1 MNNRIKISLILLL
14 LWISISITSF
24 SAELESNYNKINQLL
39 DHMVLPNEPGIQYI
53 AVNEKDVIFSRS
65 IGLADIKNK
74 IPLSPGHT
82 MTAFSMTK
90 TLTAIA
96 VLQLVEQGKI
106 NLNSRA
112 SNYIKHPYDSGI
124 TVRQLLSH
132 TSGIPNPIPLRWVH
146 LAGAQNDFNEK
157 NALAEVL
164 VDNPRT
170 NILPGEEYVYSN
182 IGYWLLGNIIEKVSG
197 QDYRDY
203 VNENIFD
210 VLSLSRSEIG
220 FEISNEDNHAKG
232 YLKKYSFMNLA
243 KYFLIDEDIWGNYEE
258 SWLHINNIYLNGPAF
273 GGVIGTAS
281 AFAHILQDLL
291 NNNSVL
297 LGKAVKQ
304 QLYSQQTVKSGQS
317 IDMTLGWHIGEL
329 GGNKYY
335 YKEGGGA
342 GMHSE
347 MRIYPDR
354 DLASV
359 IMVNRTSFNTRKN
372 LSELD
377 KHLIGK

>member
-53 AVNEKDVIFSRS
+53 VVNEKGVVFSRS
-65 IGLADIKNK
+65 IGLVDIKNK
-74 IPLSPGHT
+74 IPLSLSHT

-106 NLNSRA
+106 DLNSKA
-112 SNYIKHPYDSGI
+112 SNYIEHPYDSGI
-124 TVRQLLSH
+124 TIRQLLSH
-132 TSGIPNPIPLRWVH
+132 TSGIPDPIPLRWVH
-146 LAGAQNDFNEK
+146 LDGTQNSFDEK
-157 NALAEVL
+157 KALSEVL
-164 VDNPRT
+164 VENSQT
-170 NILPGEEYVYSN
+170 YFLPGEEYGYSN
-182 IGYWLLGNIIEKVSG
+182 IGYWLLGNIIEKVNG
-197 QDYRDY
+197 QSYRDY

-210 VLSLSRSEIG
+210 VLSLSRTEIG

-243 KYFLIDEDIWGNYEE
+243 KYFLLNKDIWGNYEG

-273 GGVIGTAS
+273 GGTIGTAS
-281 AFAHILQDLL
+281 AFARILQDLL
-291 NNNSVL
+291 NSNSVL
-297 LGKAVKQ
+297 LGKVVKQ
-304 QLYSQQTVKSGQS
+304 QLYSQQTVKSGQP

-329 GGNKYY
+329 DGKKYY

-342 GMHSE
+342 GMHGE

-354 DLASV
+354 DLASA
-359 IMVNRTSFNTRKN
+359 IMVNRTSFNTRNN

-377 KHLIGK
+377 KLLIGK

>member
-39 DHMVLPNEPGIQYI
+39 DHMVLPSEPGIQYI
-53 AVNEKDVIFSRS
+53 AVNEKDVVFSRS

-74 IPLSPGHT
+74 IPLSLGHT

-96 VLQLVEQGKI
+96 VLQLAEQGKI
-106 NLNSRA
+106 NLNSKA
-112 SNYIKHPYDSGI
+112 INYIEHPYDSGI
-124 TVRQLLSH
+124 TIRQLLSH

-146 LAGAQNDFNEK
+146 LASTQNDFNEK
-157 NALAEVL
+157 KALAEVL
-164 VDNPRT
+164 VDNPQT

-182 IGYWLLGNIIEKVSG
+182 IAYWLLGNIIEKVSG

-210 VLSLSRSEIG
+210 VLSLSRNEIG
-220 FEISNEDNHAKG
+220 FEINNEDNHAKG

-243 KYFLIDEDIWGNYEE
+243 KYFLLDEDIWGNYEG

-273 GGVIGTAS
+273 GGVIGTAN
-281 AFAHILQDLL
+281 AFARILQDLL

-304 QLYSQQTVKSGQS
+304 QLYSQQTVKSGQP

-329 GGNKYY
+329 DGKKYY

-359 IMVNRTSFNTRKN
+359 IMVNRTSFDTRKN